1 MKYLALFFLAI
12 SFNVYAGYQCELALS
27 EDDQIN
33 KTIASKTVIAS
44 EKDLKSE
51 IIDNFYSVTDGR
63 TLVLKVFIDGWNG
76 EEEMSATVF
85 TKTKSGEKLEPLSE
99 KVSLRGDDK
108 ETLWFDSYKLKVT
121 CSLA

>member
-1 MKYLALFFLAI
+1 MKYLALLILTI
-12 SFNVYAGYQCELALS
+12 SLNAFAGYQCELALS
-27 EDDQIN
+27 EGDQIN
-33 KTIASKTVIAS
+33 KTVATKTVVAS

-51 IIDNFYSVTDGR
+51 IIDNFHTLSGDR

-85 TKTKSGEKLEPLSE
+85 SKAKDGKKLEPVSE

-108 ETLWFDSYKLKVT
+108 EILWFDAYKLKVT

>member
-1 MKYLALFFLAI
+1 MKYFALLFFVL
-12 SFNVYAGYQCELALS
+12 SFNAFAGYQCELALS
-27 EDDQIN
+27 EGDQIN
-33 KTIASKTVIAS
+33 KTLAVKTVIAS

-51 IIDNFYSVTDGR
+51 IIDNFHTITGEH
-63 TLVLKVFIDGWNG
+63 TLVLKVFIDGWSG

-85 TKTKSGEKLEPLSE
+85 SKAKGAEKLEPVSE